1 MDLLDRLL
9 GFDHWATTRL
19 LELSRDLTDA
29 QMDQRFDLG
38 LGTLRATFD
47 HMIHNLAFWTAL
59 MAGQPVTTERTS
71 HPSIA
76 ALSERHERA
85 HAAFAA
91 LARRVRDAQRLDDTF
106 VDHFGYRQTLG
117 GTILHVALHDAEHRT
132 EALHMLKRLGVPD
145 LPELYPQDWEHAT
158 HLI

>member
-9 GFDHWATTRL
+9 GFDYWATAQL

-29 QMDQRFDLG
+29 QLDQPFDVG

-47 HMIHNLAFWTAL
+47 HMIFNLDFWITL
-59 MAGQPVTTERTS
+59 MARQPVTRERER

-76 ALSERHERA
+76 LLIERHERA
-85 HAAFAA
+85 HATFATIA
-91 LARRVRDAQRLDDTF
+91 HRARDAQRLDDTF

-117 GTILHVALHDAEHRT
+117 GTILHVALHDVEHRT
-132 EALHMLKRLGVPD
+132 EAQHILQRLGVRG
-145 LPELYPQDWEHAT
+145 LLELYPQDWEHAT
-158 HLI
+158 QGR